1 MQKTIVALIGCG
13 YWGKNYLNL
22 FNNDGVFGGAFLKY
36 VHDLNPPTKSLPKEV
51 TFAKDIA
58 TILNDS
64 DVQAVIIATPTKT
77 HFDIASQVLKAGKH
91 VLIEK
96 PLTLH
101 LDESEKLNE
110 MAKSMRKILMVGHI
124 FKYNHAL
131 RELKRR
137 IDAGEIG
144 DLRYIDARRVALG
157 PVRYDASALW
167 DLISHEVYIF
177 MYLVGSAPISVNY
190 SGGGYMD
197 TIDEIVSVNMKFPRK
212 IFASAYANWAHPV
225 KERRIV
231 VGGTKKAIV
240 FDDVNPSEK
249 LTIYDRSI
257 EYLPNPNNFSE
268 FQAGTREGDILI
280 PKINLSQP
288 LVTEVEHF
296 FKCIQ
301 GTETCMSDGQDGI
314 NVVKVLEAAEKS
326 KKLGGAEVFL

>member
-1 MQKTIVALIGCG
+1 MQKLNVALIGCG

-22 FNNDGVFGGAFLKY
+22 FNSEGIFGPAFLKY
-36 VHDLNPPTKSLPKEV
+36 VHDIVPPSKALPKEV
-51 TFAKDIA
+51 VFAKDIS

-64 DVQAVIIATPTKT
+64 EIQAVIIATPTKT
-77 HFDIASQVLKAGKH
+77 HFDIASQVLQAGKH

-101 LDESEKLNE
+101 LAEAEKLNE
-110 MAKSMRKILMVGHI
+110 LAQKMKKTLMVGHI

-144 DLRYIDARRVALG
+144 TLRYLDARRVALG
-157 PVRYDASALW
+157 PVRQDASALW

-177 MYLVGSAPISVNY
+177 MYLVGSAPISISY
-190 SGGGYMD
+190 AGGGYMNSV
-197 TIDEIVSVNMKFPRK
+197 DEIVSINMRFPGK

-225 KERRIV
+225 KERKIV
-231 VGGTKKAIV
+231 VGGSKKAIA
-240 FDDVNPSEK
+240 FDDVHSSDK

-257 EYLPNPNNFSE
+257 DYLPNPTNFSE
-268 FQAGTREGDILI
+268 FQTTIREGDILI
-280 PKINLSQP
+280 PKITMSQP
-288 LVTEVEHF
+288 LITEVEHF

-301 GTETCMSDGQDGI
+301 DNETCMSDGSDGVS
-314 NVVKVLEAAEKS
+314 VVRILEAAEKS
-326 KKLGGAEVFL
+326 KKLGGAEVII